1 MTEPKPT
8 RFLSARLRE
17 YAEGWGQMFRDLVE
31 HPALDNDVPEEEDWA
46 AMSIDPTGGPGVE
59 VRPFTPEET
68 AALDW
73 VPYGLDE
80 RDKWSSI
87 DHGKTAHW
95 WVGASGTACGKDFI
109 RDIRHAEFDAPKCRK
124 CTAALAKEAD

>member
-1 MTEPKPT
+1 M
-8 RFLSARLRE
+8 LRDALTTADDAHDFE
-17 YAEGWGQMFRDLVE
+17 EGD
-31 HPALDNDVPEEEDWA
+31 DWA

-59 VRPFTPEET
+59 IRPFTPEET

-80 RDKWSSI
+80 RDKWSRI

-95 WVGASGTACGKDFI
+95 WVGASGTACGKDFS

>member
-31 HPALDNDVPEEEDWA
+31 HPALDNDVPE
-46 AMSIDPTGGPGVE
+46 
-59 VRPFTPEET
+59 EET